1 MVATAADKALA
12 SRYNGEYA
20 YQVWWLVAPF
30 LFLVGVTHYGS
41 IGLRK
46 LFLGGKTPADVEADG
61 RIVRRAFSFRRLP
74 FTIVNAYRVVAF
86 RTTLTVG
93 PFNLNL
99 TEVALTIVYI
109 VALFVWSFVN
119 STHHGIHSR
128 TNSRSRIATSL
139 DGTKFSR
146 GYYTDR
152 TANIA
157 CGQLP
162 LVVALG
168 TKNNIVGCKISF
180 PSCSKWRCSRD
191 TSDHWSQ
198 LREGLL
204 LTSFPLSELA

>member
-41 IGLRK
+41 IALRK
-46 LFLGGKTPADVEADG
+46 LFPGGKKHADAEAGG
-61 RIVRRAFSFRRLP
+61 RVVRCAFSFRRLP
-74 FTIVNAYRVVAF
+74 STIVNAYRVVAF

-93 PFNLNL
+93 PFSLNL
-99 TEVALTIVYI
+99 TEVAITIAYI
-109 VALFVWSFVN
+109 VALFVWSFIN
-119 STHHGIHSR
+119 STHHGVLSC
-128 TNSRSRIATSL
+128 TNSQSRIATSI
-139 DGTKFSR
+139 DGTKFNR
-146 GYYTDR
+146 AYYTDR

-168 TKNNIVGCKISF
+168 TKNNVVGCKISF
-180 PSCSKWRCSRD
+180 PSRSKWRC
-191 TSDHWSQ
+191 
-198 LREGLL
+198 
-204 LTSFPLSELA
+204 